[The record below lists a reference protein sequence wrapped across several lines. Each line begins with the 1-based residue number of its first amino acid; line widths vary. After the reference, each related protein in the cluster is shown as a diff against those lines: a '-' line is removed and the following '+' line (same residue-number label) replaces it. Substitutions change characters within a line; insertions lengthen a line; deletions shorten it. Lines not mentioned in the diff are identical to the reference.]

1 MKEEDKIWFNGVYPY
16 FRMQK
21 EINNLLILLKK
32 FNTDMEEQEDNFIS
46 EFIEELK
53 NALENTINKKQ
64 NRKEENNVI
73 DEYNRYERKKIF
85 LDNKSKK
92 GNDFAWVMDENSVCI
107 SEHGDGGPF
116 FINEIDLPNNA
127 KVGEVYEKVNGEY
140 VYNSEITIQLK
151 KII

>member
-1 MKEEDKIWFNGVYPY
+1 MDLNLFEKI
-16 FRMQK
+16 
-21 EINNLLILLKK
+21 
-32 FNTDMEEQEDNFIS
+32 NTEDNFIS

-92 GNDFAWVMDENSVCI
+92 GNDLAWVMAENSVCI
-107 SEHGDGGPF
+107 SENGDGGPF

-151 KII
+151 QII

>member
-1 MKEEDKIWFNGVYPY
+1 MDLNLFEKI
-16 FRMQK
+16 
-21 EINNLLILLKK
+21 
-32 FNTDMEEQEDNFIS
+32 NTEDNFIS

-92 GNDFAWVMDENSVCI
+92 GNDLAWVMDENSVCI
-107 SEHGDGGPF
+107 SENGDGGPF

-127 KVGEVYEKVNGEY
+127 KVREVYEKVNGEY

-151 KII
+151 QII